1 MKSRLLSLL
10 LFIIPIAGML
20 AHAAENDDNRSQ
32 ELKLHTSLRLIENFY
47 VDSVNAPEI
56 VEKAI
61 SAMLRELDPHS
72 SYTNAEETRAFSEPL
87 AGNFSGIGIRFQMLR
102 DTVYVIEVITGGPSQ
117 KSGLVAGDRIIS
129 CNDTI
134 LSGRG
139 LKNTDILP
147 VLRGPKGSTANL
159 TVKRGRSDNLL
170 NFKLKREAI
179 PINSVDFAY
188 MVNDSVGVISLT
200 RFAETS
206 TAEFSQAL
214 DNLQRQGMRHLIID
228 LTGNG
233 GGILRQA
240 TDIAN
245 IFLHKGD
252 TLVSTRSS
260 RDIPMVFEATHN
272 GKFTEGRVAVM
283 VNHLSASASEILA
296 GALSDNDRAVIVGT
310 RTFGKGLVQRPF
322 PFADGSMIRLTVA
335 RYYTPSGRCI
345 QKPYT
350 AGHNEDYEAD
360 MLQRLSSGELMHAD
374 SIHIS
379 DSTVYRTLRLG
390 RPVYGGGGIIPDAFV
405 PLDTSMVTPG
415 YRNLVAKG
423 VLPTFSTSYVDNH
436 RRELRKKYVNEA
448 EFLSEPIPGVGDP
461 IFSELLDAAEK
472 EGIKFDAEELV
483 TAAPLIGRVMKALI
497 GRDLFTTDTYYK
509 IMNPANPTFVEALEI
524 INSPERYN
532 SYLSAPTQKQ

>member
-1 MKSRLLSLL
+1 MRRFFLLL
-10 LFIIPIAGML
+10 LFLFPITGMV
-20 AHAAENDDNRSQ
+20 ANAADRDDRQAQ
-32 ELKLHTSLRLIENFY
+32 ELKLHTALRLIESFY
-47 VDSVNAPEI
+47 VDSVNTPEI

-61 SAMLRELDPHS
+61 TAMLKELDPHS

-102 DTVYVIEVITGGPSQ
+102 DTVYVIEVIPGGPSQ
-117 KSGLVAGDRIIS
+117 KSGIVAGDRIIS

-139 LKNTDILP
+139 MKNTDILP
-147 VLRGPKGSTANL
+147 ILRGPKGSTANL
-159 TVKRGRSDNLL
+159 AVKRGRSDNLL

-188 MVNDSVGVISLT
+188 MVNDSVGIISLT

-206 TAEFSQAL
+206 TAEFTDAL
-214 DNLQRQGMRHLIID
+214 NKLSRQGMRHLIID

-240 TDIAN
+240 TEIAN

-260 RDIPMVFEATHN
+260 RDYPLVFEATHD
-272 GKFTEGRVAVM
+272 GKLTEGRVAVM

-322 PFADGSMIRLTVA
+322 PFADGSMIRLTVS

-350 AGHNEDYEAD
+350 AGHNDDYEAD
-360 MLQRLSSGELMHAD
+360 ILQRLSSGELMHAD
-374 SIHIS
+374 SIHIT

-390 RPVYGGGGIIPDAFV
+390 RPVYGGGGIIPDVFV
-405 PLDTSMVTPG
+405 PLDTTIVTPG

-423 VLPTFSTSYVDNH
+423 VLSTFVTSYVDNH
-436 RRELRKKYVNEA
+436 RKELRKKYVNEDA
-448 EFLSEPIPGVGDP
+448 FVSEPIPGVDDQ
-461 IFSELLDAAEK
+461 IFKDLLTAASA
-472 EGIKFDAEELV
+472 EGIEFDEEQLAV
-483 TAAPLIGRVMKALI
+483 SAPIVGRALKALI
-497 GRDLFTTDTYYK
+497 GRDLFNTDTYYK
-509 IMNPANPTFVEALEI
+509 IMNPANPTFVEALEV

-532 SYLSAPTQKQ
+532 SYLSSPTPKQ